1 MQEYHCIVRA
11 SSYQKQPSFLFFHA
25 IEENL
30 HIQPFATKE
39 NRFPEN
45 KQHRPKND
53 DVINIE

>member
-1 MQEYHCIVRA
+1 MQEYHCIVRLLLI
-11 SSYQKQPSFLFFHA
+11 KNNHPFLFFHT